1 MFKVARLAFKI
12 GVEIVGNG
20 GRGGGGDEARKKTE
34 KTRKLR
40 GFLLLPSERLEQA
53 I

>member
-20 GRGGGGDEARKKTE
+20 GRGGGDEARKKTE